1 MADPVDDVLA
11 QVNET
16 LKEGVKNETT
26 KFQPTPAGMA
36 VAYTSIMLMAFFPI
50 VFGAFKSVTHQRKQK
65 ESGEKPETMT
75 RKDAAMF
82 PVIASGALFGLYIFF
97 KLFSKEYINLLLT
110 GYFFLLGV
118 LAMAHIL
125 TPTFSRVM
133 RCLLP
138 SRFYVW
144 EYRLAFERWR
154 ANQGD
159 KEPCQN
165 AAEPTSR
172 SGEQTT
178 QSEESEEYFDFR
190 FSYDDVACWVFCCV
204 FGVWYLWKK
213 HWVANNLFGLAFA
226 INGVELLHINT
237 VATGCIL
244 LGGLFVYDI
253 FWVFGTDVMVT
264 VAKSFEAPIKLVFPQ
279 DFLESGFAGTHFAM
293 LGLGDIVIPGIFIA
307 LLLRFDFSLNRK
319 RNLYFLSSFVAYVA
333 GLALTIFVMMYFN
346 HAQPALLYLVPAC
359 VGVPLVVALVM
370 GDITA
375 MFTYEDH
382 PSLEKPQWTSVD
394 ERQAPEREGEA
405 VSGKGSKD
413 NKKEK

>member
-1 MADPVDDVLA
+1 MAGPADDVIA
-11 QVNET
+11 QLNET
-16 LKEGVKNETT
+16 LKDAVKNDTV
-26 KFQPTPAGMA
+26 KFQPTPAGQA

-50 VFGAFKSVTHQRKQK
+50 ILGSFKSVTHQRKQK

-118 LAMAHIL
+118 LALAHIL
-125 TPTFSRVM
+125 SPAFSRVL
-133 RCLLP
+133 RRLLP
-138 SRFYVW
+138 SHFYRW
-144 EYRLAFERWR
+144 EYRISFQRW
-154 ANQGD
+154 
-159 KEPCQN
+159 
-165 AAEPTSR
+165 S
-172 SGEQTT
+172 TT
-178 QSEESEEYFDFR
+178 QSDECEEYFDYR
-190 FSYDDVACWVFCCV
+190 FSYDDVACWIFCCM
-204 FGVWYLWKK
+204 FGVWYLWQK

-226 INGVELLHINT
+226 VNGVELLHINT

-279 DFLESGFAGTHFAM
+279 DFLESGFAGKHFAM

-307 LLLRFDFSLNRK
+307 LLLRFDSSLNRQ
-319 RNLYFLSSFVAYVA
+319 RNLYFVSSFVAYVL
-333 GLALTIFVMMYFN
+333 GLALTIFIMVYFN

-359 VGVPLVVALVM
+359 TGVPLTVALLM

-375 MFTYEDH
+375 MFKYEDH
-382 PSLEKPQWTSVD
+382 PAEKGASD
-394 ERQAPEREGEA
+394 EQLERESENDSDQKTPKA
-405 VSGKGSKD
+405 SPASAKKNSR
-413 NKKEK
+413 KEK

>member
-1 MADPVDDVLA
+1 MAGAADDVIA

-16 LKEGVKNETT
+16 LKEAVKNETT
-26 KFQPTPAGMA
+26 KFQPTPAGQA

-50 VFGAFKSVTHQRKQK
+50 VLGAFKSVTHQRKQK

-118 LAMAHIL
+118 LALAHIL
-125 TPTFSRVM
+125 SPAFSRVL
-133 RCLLP
+133 RSLLP
-138 SRFYVW
+138 SHFYRW
-144 EYRLAFERWR
+144 EYRISFQRW
-154 ANQGD
+154 
-159 KEPCQN
+159 
-165 AAEPTSR
+165 S
-172 SGEQTT
+172 TT
-178 QSEESEEYFDFR
+178 QTDECEEYFDYR
-190 FSYDDVACWVFCCV
+190 FSYDDIACWIFCCL

-237 VATGCIL
+237 VSTGCTL

-279 DFLESGFAGTHFAM
+279 DFLESGFAGRHFAM

-307 LLLRFDFSLNRK
+307 LLLRFDYSLKRQ
-319 RNLYFLSSFVAYVA
+319 RNLYFVSSFVAYVL
-333 GLALTIFVMMYFN
+333 GLALTIFIMIYFN

-359 VGVPLVVALVM
+359 IGVPLSVALVM

-375 MFTYEDH
+375 MFKYEDH
-382 PSLEKPQWTSVD
+382 PAEEKASGTD
-394 ERQAPEREGEA
+394 ERREHETESDSDQKTPKA
-405 VSGKGSKD
+405 SPVSAKKNTRKD
-413 NKKEK
+413 K

>member
-1 MADPVDDVLA
+1 MAGPADDVIA
-11 QVNET
+11 QINES
-16 LKEGVKNETT
+16 LKDAVKNETT
-26 KFQPTPAGMA
+26 KFKPTPAGQA
-36 VAYTSIMLMAFFPI
+36 VAYTSIMLMAFLPI
-50 VFGAFKSVTHQRKQK
+50 VLGAFKSVTHQRKQK

-125 TPTFSRVM
+125 SPAFSRVL
-133 RCLLP
+133 RKLLP
-138 SRFYVW
+138 SHFYRW
-144 EYRLAFERWR
+144 EYRISFQRW
-154 ANQGD
+154 
-159 KEPCQN
+159 
-165 AAEPTSR
+165 S
-172 SGEQTT
+172 TT
-178 QSEESEEYFDFR
+178 QTDECEEYFDYR
-190 FSYDDVACWVFCCV
+190 FSYDDVACWIFCCL

-226 INGVELLHINT
+226 VNGVELLHINT

-264 VAKSFEAPIKLVFPQ
+264 VAKSFEAPIKYY
-279 DFLESGFAGTHFAM
+279 FLMSGTAAEVTWVQWRMSFANANGANETSSFLAS
-293 LGLGDIVIPGIFIA
+293 FIA
-307 LLLRFDFSLNRK
+307 LLLRFDSSLNRQ
-319 RNLYFLSSFVAYVA
+319 RNLYFVSSFVAYVL
-333 GLALTIFVMMYFN
+333 GLALTIFIMVYFN

-359 VGVPLVVALVM
+359 TGVPLTVAAIM

-375 MFTYEDH
+375 MFKYEDH
-382 PSLEKPQWTSVD
+382 PADEKASGTD
-394 ERQAPEREGEA
+394 EQLEREADGD
-405 VSGKGSKD
+405 SDQKTPKGVASVC
-413 NKKEK
+413 EEEF

>member
-1 MADPVDDVLA
+1 
-11 QVNET
+11 
-16 LKEGVKNETT
+16 
-26 KFQPTPAGMA
+26 
-36 VAYTSIMLMAFFPI
+36 
-50 VFGAFKSVTHQRKQK
+50 
-65 ESGEKPETMT
+65 MT

-97 KLFSKEYINLLLT
+97 KARIFPADRKLHLFSKEYINLLLT

-118 LAMAHIL
+118 LALAHIL
-125 TPTFSRVM
+125 SPSFSRVM
-133 RCLLP
+133 RCVLP
-138 SRFYVW
+138 AHLYAW
-144 EYRLAFERWR
+144 EYRISFQRWSTVQKQDGQSGES
-154 ANQGD
+154 NQGD
-159 KEPCQN
+159 DC
-165 AAEPTSR
+165 
-172 SGEQTT
+172 
-178 QSEESEEYFDFR
+178 EEYFDYR
-190 FSYDDVACWVFCCV
+190 FNYDDIACWVFCSV

-244 LGGLFVYDI
+244 LGGLFFYDV

-279 DFLESGFAGTHFAM
+279 DFLERGFEGNHFAM

-319 RNLYFLSSFVAYVA
+319 RNVYFVSSFLAYVG

-359 VGVPLVVALVM
+359 VGVPLVVALVL
-370 GDITA
+370 GDITT
-375 MFTYEDH
+375 MFKYEDH
-382 PSLEKPQWTSVD
+382 PAVEKSSADDGQET
-394 ERQAPEREGEA
+394 RREEDSSDKA
-405 VSGKGSKD
+405 ASKKD
-413 NKKEK
+413 K

>member
-1 MADPVDDVLA
+1 
-11 QVNET
+11 
-16 LKEGVKNETT
+16 
-26 KFQPTPAGMA
+26 
-36 VAYTSIMLMAFFPI
+36 
-50 VFGAFKSVTHQRKQK
+50 
-65 ESGEKPETMT
+65 MT

-118 LAMAHIL
+118 LALAHIL
-125 TPTFSRVM
+125 SPSFSRVM

-138 SRFYVW
+138 SHFYRW
-144 EYRLAFERWR
+144 EYRISFQRW
-154 ANQGD
+154 
-159 KEPCQN
+159 
-165 AAEPTSR
+165 S
-172 SGEQTT
+172 TT
-178 QSEESEEYFDFR
+178 QSDECEEYFDYR
-190 FSYDDVACWVFCCV
+190 FSYDDVACWICCCL

-279 DFLESGFAGTHFAM
+279 DFLESGFAGSHFAM

-307 LLLRFDFSLNRK
+307 LLLRFDSSLNRQ
-319 RNLYFLSSFVAYVA
+319 RNLYFVSSFVAYVL
-333 GLALTIFVMMYFN
+333 GLALTIFIMIYFN
-346 HAQPALLYLVPAC
+346 HAQ
-359 VGVPLVVALVM
+359 
-370 GDITA
+370 
-375 MFTYEDH
+375 
-382 PSLEKPQWTSVD
+382 
-394 ERQAPEREGEA
+394 
-405 VSGKGSKD
+405 
-413 NKKEK
+413 

>member
-1 MADPVDDVLA
+1 MAGAAGDVIS

-16 LKEGVKNETT
+16 LQEAVKNETA
-26 KFQPTPAGMA
+26 KYQPTPAGQA
-36 VAYTSIMLMAFFPI
+36 VAYASIMLMAFFPI
-50 VFGAFKSVTHQRKQK
+50 IFGSFKSVTHQRKQK

-125 TPTFSRVM
+125 SPSFGRVM
-133 RCLLP
+133 RCILP
-138 SRFYVW
+138 SDFYRW
-144 EYRLAFERWR
+144 EYRISFQR
-154 ANQGD
+154 N
-159 KEPCQN
+159 
-165 AAEPTSR
+165 S
-172 SGEQTT
+172 TT
-178 QSEESEEYFDFR
+178 EADESEEYFDYR
-190 FSYDDVACWVFCCV
+190 FTYDDVACWIFCSL

-244 LGGLFVYDI
+244 LGGLFVYDV

-279 DFLESGFAGTHFAM
+279 DFLESGFAGSHFAM

-307 LLLRFDFSLNRK
+307 LLLRFDFSLNRQ
-319 RNLYFLSSFVAYVA
+319 RNLYFVSSFVAYVL
-333 GLALTIFVMMYFN
+333 GLALTIFIMIYFN

-359 VGVPLVVALVM
+359 IGAPLTVALLM

-375 MFTYEDH
+375 MFRYEDH
-382 PSLEKPQWTSVD
+382 PAEEKASG
-394 ERQAPEREGEA
+394 ERESDA
-405 VSGKGSKD
+405 TDSDQQTPKASPAAAKK
-413 NKKEK
+413 NSRKEK

>member
-1 MADPVDDVLA
+1 
-11 QVNET
+11 
-16 LKEGVKNETT
+16 
-26 KFQPTPAGMA
+26 MA
-36 VAYTSIMLMAFFPI
+36 VAYVSIMLMAFFPI
-50 VFGAFKSVTHQRKQK
+50 IFGSFKSVTHQKKQK
-65 ESGEKPETMT
+65 ATSVFICSQESGEKPETMT

-97 KLFSKEYINLLLT
+97 KARIFSSDRKYINLLLT

-118 LAMAHIL
+118 LALAHIL
-125 TPTFSRVM
+125 SRVM

-138 SRFYVW
+138 AHFYAW
-144 EYRLAFERWR
+144 EYRISFQRWSTVQKQDGQSGES
-154 ANQGD
+154 NQGD
-159 KEPCQN
+159 DC
-165 AAEPTSR
+165 
-172 SGEQTT
+172 
-178 QSEESEEYFDFR
+178 EEYFDYR
-190 FSYDDVACWVFCCV
+190 FNYDDIACWVFCSV

-244 LGGLFVYDI
+244 LGGLFFYDV

-279 DFLESGFAGTHFAM
+279 DFLERGFEGNHFAM

-319 RNLYFLSSFVAYVA
+319 RNVYFVSSFLAYVG

-359 VGVPLVVALVM
+359 VGVPLVVALVL
-370 GDITA
+370 GDITT
-375 MFTYEDH
+375 MFKYEDH
-382 PSLEKPQWTSVD
+382 PAVEKSSADDSQET
-394 ERQAPEREGEA
+394 RREEDS
-405 VSGKGSKD
+405 SGKAASKKD
-413 NKKEK
+413 K

>member
-1 MADPVDDVLA
+1 MAGAADDVIA

-16 LKEGVKNETT
+16 LQEVLENETA
-26 KFQPTPAGMA
+26 KFQPTPAGQA

-50 VFGAFKSVTHQRKQK
+50 VFGSFKSVTHQRKQK

-118 LAMAHIL
+118 LALAHIL
-125 TPTFSRVM
+125 SPSFSRVM

-138 SRFYVW
+138 SHFYRW
-144 EYRLAFERWR
+144 EYRISFQRW
-154 ANQGD
+154 
-159 KEPCQN
+159 
-165 AAEPTSR
+165 S
-172 SGEQTT
+172 TT
-178 QSEESEEYFDFR
+178 ENDECEEYFDYR
-190 FSYDDVACWVFCCV
+190 FSYDDVACWICCCL

-279 DFLESGFAGTHFAM
+279 DFLESGFAGSHFAM

-307 LLLRFDFSLNRK
+307 LLLRFDSSLNRQ
-319 RNLYFLSSFVAYVA
+319 RNLYFVSSFVAYVL
-333 GLALTIFVMMYFN
+333 GLALTIFIMIYFN

-359 VGVPLVVALVM
+359 TGVPLTIALIM

-375 MFTYEDH
+375 MFKYEDH
-382 PSLEKPQWTSVD
+382 PFEEKELSAD
-394 ERQAPEREGEA
+394 EWQEPEREDDGVEKTTPKA
-405 VSGKGSKD
+405 SPASAKKNTRKD
-413 NKKEK
+413 K